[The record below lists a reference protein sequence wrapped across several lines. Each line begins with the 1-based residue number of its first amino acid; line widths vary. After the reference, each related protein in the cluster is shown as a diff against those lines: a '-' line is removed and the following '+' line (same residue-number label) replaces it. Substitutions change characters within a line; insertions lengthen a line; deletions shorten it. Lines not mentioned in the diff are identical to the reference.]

1 MTTMSRRW
9 WAIAALVPAVLA
21 GGIDVIVLNLALPTL
36 AEAFGAGSG
45 ELQWFV
51 AAYSLAFAAALL
63 PGGMLGDHFGRRR
76 VLVAGLATF
85 GIASVVCAFAPSATV
100 FIAARAALGV
110 GAALIVP
117 MVLGVL
123 PVIFPA
129 DERPRAVAIVTAAT
143 AAGITI
149 GPIVGGWLLSNS
161 WWGSVF
167 LINVPIVGLALLAV
181 MAWLPESR
189 SAERRRLDVIGVLG
203 SSFAPAALTFGLIE
217 ASQTGWTDTS
227 TVTPLAVGLVALV
240 VLGWWE
246 SRITEPLIDLQL
258 FRSRAFLWGTVLST
272 LVSFLMFAV
281 IFVAPQYFQAVL
293 GVDAQGSGLRLLPLV
308 LGLFIGAGAAQRLAR
323 RIGLKVVI
331 ASGFALMVA
340 GLGLGATTGVRSGDV
355 FAAGWI
361 GLSGLG
367 IGFALPTAM
376 DAALG
381 TLSTDRSGIGSA
393 VVQGARM
400 IGTTFGVASL
410 GSVLS
415 TVYRDRVDVSGLP
428 GPAADVV
435 REGVAGGLGIAQEL
449 GVPALATSVRVAF
462 VAGMDAML
470 LVNAGLAILGVI
482 LAGVMMP
489 RTTTEAPLRPGQSG
503 ANVRVG
509 EDPA

>member
-1 MTTMSRRW
+1 M
-9 WAIAALVPAVLA
+9 
-21 GGIDVIVLNLALPTL
+21 
-36 AEAFGAGSG
+36 
-45 ELQWFV
+45 
-51 AAYSLAFAAALL
+51 
-63 PGGMLGDHFGRRR
+63 
-76 VLVAGLATF
+76 
-85 GIASVVCAFAPSATV
+85 
-100 FIAARAALGV
+100 
-110 GAALIVP
+110 
-117 MVLGVL
+117 
-123 PVIFPA
+123 
-129 DERPRAVAIVTAAT
+129 
-143 AAGITI
+143 
-149 GPIVGGWLLSNS
+149 
-161 WWGSVF
+161 
-167 LINVPIVGLALLAV
+167 
-181 MAWLPESR
+181 
-189 SAERRRLDVIGVLG
+189 
-203 SSFAPAALTFGLIE
+203 
-217 ASQTGWTDTS
+217 
-227 TVTPLAVGLVALV
+227 TPLAVGLVALV

-246 SRITEPLIDLQL
+246 SRIADPLIDLQL
-258 FRSRAFLWGTVLST
+258 FGSRAFLWGTVLST

-323 RIGLKVVI
+323 MTGLKVVI

-400 IGTTFGVASL
+400 IGTTFASL

-415 TVYRDRVDVSGLP
+415 TVYRDRVDVTGLP

-482 LAGVMMP
+482 LAGLMMP
-489 RTTTEAPLRPGQSG
+489 RTTTEAPLRPGQG
-503 ANVRVG
+503 GGNVRV
-509 EDPA
+509 